1 MKVTTHRQAGG
12 LYVKIED
19 GKRWYS
25 IRADGPNCSADE
37 VIRYHRANVIRE
49 LERLQSRLALYN
61 SALSTLELEQEATQ

>member
-1 MKVTTHRQAGG
+1 MKVSSQRHHGS

-19 GKRWYS
+19 GKSSHS
-25 IRADGPNCSADE
+25 IRSDGEHSSTTD

-61 SALSTLELEQEATQ
+61 SALSTLELEHEA

>member
-1 MKVTTHRQAGG
+1 MKVSSYRQAGG

-19 GKRWYS
+19 GKRWHS
-25 IRADGPNCSADE
+25 IRADGPNSSTTD

-61 SALSTLELEQEATQ
+61 SALSTLELEQETTQ